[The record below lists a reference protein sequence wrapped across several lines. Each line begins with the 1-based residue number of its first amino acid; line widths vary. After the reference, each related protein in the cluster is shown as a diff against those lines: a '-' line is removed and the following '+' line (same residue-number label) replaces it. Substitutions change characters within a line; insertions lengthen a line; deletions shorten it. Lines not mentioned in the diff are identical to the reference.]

1 MAALEIAV
9 VGAGLIGH
17 RHIELI
23 DDATDCRLSA
33 VVEPSPEARSK
44 LAAID
49 APLFDTLDDLLRTHR
64 PDGVIVA
71 TPNALHVPQALACI
85 DARIP
90 ALIEKPVAVTVEE
103 GRTLQSATDA
113 AGATLLVG
121 HHRLHSPIVAKAR
134 EVVASGVLGQSVAVN
149 VSAMVMKPKAYFA
162 AGDWRTKPGGGPIL
176 INLIHDIATLR
187 ALLGEIVAV
196 QAMASNAARGFEV
209 EDTVAIT
216 LRFRT
221 GALGTILLSDSA
233 ATAQSWELT
242 SGENPIY
249 AHCPGEDSLTVVG
262 TAGALSIPTMTL
274 RTYAAGAEPSWTEP
288 FETEIIA
295 VERAD
300 PLVRQL
306 DHFCAVIRGGAE
318 PLVTVEDGVRNLA
331 VIEAIVEAI
340 RTGAVTALT

>member
-9 VGAGLIGH
+9 VGAGLIGR

-23 DDATDCRLSA
+23 GDARDCRLSG

-44 LAAID
+44 LAFD
-49 APLFDTLDDLLRTHR
+49 APVFETLDDLLGAQR
-64 PDGVIVA
+64 PDGLIIA
-71 TPNALHVPQALACI
+71 TPNALHVPQALACV
-85 DARIP
+85 DAGIP
-90 ALIEKPVAVTVEE
+90 ALIEKPVAVTVDE
-103 GRTLQSATDA
+103 GRTLQSADEA
-113 AGATLLVG
+113 AGAMLLVG

-134 EVVASGVLGQSVAVN
+134 KVVASGALGQVVTVN
-149 VSAMVMKPKAYFA
+149 ANAMVMKPKAYFA
-162 AGDWRTKPGGGPIL
+162 AADWRAKPGGGPIL

-187 ALLGEIVAV
+187 ALMGEIVTV
-196 QAMASNAARGFEV
+196 QAMASNAARGFKV

-216 LRFRT
+216 LRFET

-262 TAGALSIPTMTL
+262 TAGSLSIPTMRL
-274 RTYAAGAEPSWTEP
+274 RTYATGVEPSWTEP

-306 DHFCAVIRGGAE
+306 EHFCAVIRGAAE

-331 VIEAIVEAI
+331 VIEAILEAI